1 MQDQNKQQSQSRFFL
16 AAVLSM
22 MVLTGWM
29 YFFAPEKPEQESANA
44 NTNASQQAN
53 VNIETKPAPEVKKE
67 DSENAVN
74 TAESETSAD
83 ENPNKTVTIKTPLY
97 EVKLN
102 SKGAVATSWILK
114 VNDTDDPKARK
125 NLYADGSNK
134 QSEKPL
140 ELVSQEGLKEEPR
153 LAPFQ
158 LSTGDEKLD
167 KTINYN
173 NYKVSADSDEI
184 EIKGNESKQIDFT
197 YEGENGVQVTKTF
210 VFRADNYIADLS
222 VKLTKDGKPVPNTK
236 LLIGPSIGDQ
246 GVNRY
251 TFYTVE
257 PEGVYNAEGSASRQ
271 YAASITEEN
280 GKGEVK
286 VPGEVDWAG
295 IGDTYF
301 AMAAIPAKKTPG
313 LEFRSSKFEQE
324 TKPYYDGIISW
335 ITRNESTKTV
345 KHLMTAYVPITADGS
360 TNKIYTGTKDY
371 FVLHNYNDRI
381 SQAVGRTIDIEEF
394 INYGYMSFFT
404 RPLSAP
410 ILYVLK
416 FLYNFVNNYGIAI
429 IIFTF
434 LFYSLLFP
442 FRWYSSKSFKKA
454 QKNAPMLKEVQERQK
469 EMQKQGVPADD
480 PKMRELQMEQ
490 LRMMKG
496 AVPIGGCLPMIL
508 QFPLLIA
515 LYITVSIYLGFR
527 QETFLW
533 LPDLSA
539 GDPYHILEFAFAI
552 SMILSF
558 KFSPITPAAAAS
570 PEQKMQQNMMTYI
583 MPIMMLW
590 IMWSAPSGLL
600 LYWFTGNIIMFGQQL
615 IINYLNKTDEPP
627 EEEKEKTEILRKKP
641 KLSTS

>member
-1 MQDQNKQQSQSRFFL
+1 MEDQNKQQSQSRFFL

-22 MVLTGWM
+22 LVLTGWM
-29 YFFAPEKPEQESANA
+29 YFFAPEKTEQELA
-44 NTNASQQAN
+44 NTNTSQQVNAN
-53 VNIETKPAPEVKKE
+53 AETKPAPEVGKQESQSTESKE
-67 DSENAVN
+67 EFEAA
-74 TAESETSAD
+74 TD
-83 ENPNKTVTIKTPLY
+83 ENPNKTVEIKTPLY
-97 EVKLN
+97 QVKLD
-102 SKGAVATSWILK
+102 SKGAVATSWILNI
-114 VNDTDDPKARK
+114 NDTNDPKTRK
-125 NLYADGSNK
+125 QLYADGSTKNNK
-134 QSEKPL
+134 KPL
-140 ELVSQEGLKEEPR
+140 ELVSQEGLKQEPR

-158 LSTGDEKLD
+158 LSTGDEKLN
-167 KTINYN
+167 KIINQK
-173 NYKVSADSDEI
+173 NYKVSADVGDI
-184 EIKGNESKQIDFT
+184 ELKGNESKQIDFT
-197 YEGENGVQVTKTF
+197 FEGENGVKVTKSF
-210 VFRADNYIADLS
+210 VFRADSYIADLS
-222 VKLTKDGKPVPNTK
+222 VKLTKDEKPVPDTK
-236 LLIGPSIGDQ
+236 LLIGPSIGDE

-257 PEGVYNAEGSASRQ
+257 PEGVYNVNNSASRQ
-271 YAASITEEN
+271 YAVSITNAES
-280 GKGEVK
+280 GKGLVD

-301 AMAAIPAKKTPG
+301 AMAAVPAQKTSG

-324 TKPYYDGIISW
+324 VRPYYDGIIAW
-335 ITRNESTKTV
+335 ITRNESTSTV
-345 KHLMTAYVPITADGS
+345 KHLMTAYVPINTDGS

-371 FVLHNYNDRI
+371 FVLHNYNDKI
-381 SQAVGRTIDIEEF
+381 SKAVGRTIDIEEF
-394 INYGYMSFFT
+394 INYGYLHYLT

-410 ILYVLK
+410 ILYCLR

-442 FRWYSSKSFKKA
+442 FRWFSSKSFKKA
-454 QKNAPMLKEVQERQK
+454 QKNAPKLKEIQDRQK
-469 EMQKQGVPADD
+469 EMQKKGVPADD

-527 QETFLW
+527 QESFLW

-552 SMILSF
+552 SMVLSF
-558 KFSPITPAAAAS
+558 KFSPTTPAVS

-583 MPIMMLW
+583 MPVMMLW

-600 LYWFTGNIIMFGQQL
+600 LYWFTGNIIMFAQQM
-615 IINYLNKTDEPP
+615 IINYINKTDEPSEVQ
-627 EEEKEKTEILRKKP
+627 EEEGKTEILRKKP